1 MPTFQEQMELDLD
14 VFINPDEFGIPA
26 VYNPVIDDSAIF
38 EPVSCNVIIDHDVIL
53 QPSDFDAQVVET
65 GTTLEAIY
73 SVVAVPQKGSTFVAD
88 GKVYTVQRVQDNDK
102 ALIKMVVTEKEE
114 W

>member
-53 QPSDFDAQVVET
+53 QPSDFDAQVVEM
-65 GTTLEAIY
+65 LHYAHR
-73 SVVAVPQKGSTFVAD
+73 KGWD
-88 GKVYTVQRVQDNDK
+88 VQD
-102 ALIKMVVTEKEE
+102 AELARVRGIIER
-114 W
+114 